1 MNSFYLKRLTLIFL
15 NVSLVT
21 SVVSLGWFR
30 ASTKLAYSVW
40 KLGSMLALFITRY
53 WAAHGKYS
61 SVTSFFNS
69 SVCYQIII
77 SSIVT
82 CYSLLSHI
90 RYWEIYF
97 RINLKYQFTEIF
109 LKNYQYTI
117 LWFINIR
124 EYQFSWIQWKYQ
136 FKG

>member
-1 MNSFYLKRLTLIFL
+1 MLNSFYLKRLTLIFL

-82 CYSLLSHI
+82 CYSSLSHI
-90 RYWEIYF
+90 LRDLFQNKSKLSIYRNIFKKLSIHNTCTVVHKYSWVSIF
-97 RINLKYQFTEIF
+97 RDSMKI
-109 LKNYQYTI
+109 
-117 LWFINIR
+117 
-124 EYQFSWIQWKYQ
+124 SV
-136 FKG
+136 